1 LINWTILE
9 WVRKFIPDLPQLGRK
24 ERLRAC
30 LGAGL
35 GIFFTA
41 FFSISSST
49 PQVGQIWLLAPI
61 GASAIILFTLPA
73 SPLAQPWSIVGG
85 NLICALV
92 GITCS
97 RFIEGPLL
105 CLSTAIFVALA
116 LMFVLRCIHP
126 PSGAVA
132 LLTILGGDSVK
143 DMGYMFILNPLGL
156 NTLLLVTFAII
167 YNKAT
172 GQNYPHFNHRLLSLR
187 ALNSTLPTATT
198 LGITAN
204 DLSAALDQ
212 SDQLIDVDLGDL
224 ENLFLKTEQIALSR
238 RVGIIQCQQ
247 IMTQNI
253 AALEFATELNE
264 AWQIIKER
272 NVQALP
278 VLSSGKHL
286 IGIVTRSDFLRE
298 VGTDDFNTFK
308 LRLGSLLKRNSS
320 SYSDKAEVVG
330 QIMRKNPRTVLA
342 TSNMLDVVPLMVEQR
357 MRHVPVINEQGV
369 YVGMINQSDM
379 IAGLYQTSL
388 SALAH

>member
-1 LINWTILE
+1 
-9 WVRKFIPDLPQLGRK
+9 
-24 ERLRAC
+24 

-41 FFSISSST
+41 FFSISLST

-73 SPLAQPWSIVGG
+73 SPLAQPWSIIGG

-308 LRLGSLLKRNSS
+308 LRLSSLLKRNSS

>member
-1 LINWTILE
+1 LIHWRILE
-9 WVRKFIPDLPQLGRK
+9 WIGKFIPDLPQLGHQ

-30 LGAGL
+30 LGTGL

-41 FFSISSST
+41 FISISVST

-61 GASAIILFTLPA
+61 GASAIILFTLPT
-73 SPLAQPWSIVGG
+73 SPLAQPWSIIGG

-97 RFIEGPLL
+97 RLIEGPLL

-132 LLTILGGDSVK
+132 LLTILGGDPVK

-156 NTLLLVTFAII
+156 NTLLLITCAII

-172 GQNYPHFNHRLLSLR
+172 GQNYPHSNHRHFFNR

-198 LGITAN
+198 LGITAE

-224 ENLFLKTEQIALSR
+224 ENLFLRTEHIALSR

-247 IMTQNI
+247 IMTHNT
-253 AALEFATELNE
+253 ATLEFATELNE

-278 VLSSGKHL
+278 VLSSGNHL
-286 IGIVTRSDFLRE
+286 IGIVTRSDFLKE
-298 VGTDDFNTFK
+298 VGLDDFKTFK
-308 LRLGSLLKRNSS
+308 LRLSAFLKRNSS

-342 TSNMLDVVPLMVEQR
+342 TSNMLDVVPLMIEQR